1 MINLKRGIFVV
12 VISFAFLFVLC
23 GTVKADSA
31 EIKNVNLSLTYPKVG
46 TKFTRVD
53 YTGDDYDQVPEVKIT
68 SSNPYVN
75 TYAEVLDSSYNAYVG
90 TINAGSKYTF
100 GIAIG
105 AKDGYYLSEND
116 LNVTVNGLKV
126 TSFNYLDEE
135 AAAFFLN
142 YTYAKLDN
150 PMTVTYKNKK
160 LKYTK
165 LKKKKQVIG
174 SVIVKNAKG
183 TVSYSKMSGNK
194 KISVNKTNGK
204 ITVKKKI
211 KRGTYKLKVKVTASG
226 NSSYNASAK
235 IITIKI
241 KVK

>member
-1 MINLKRGIFVV
+1 MT
-12 VISFAFLFVLC
+12 ISVRLNEQD
-23 GTVKADSA
+23 TES
-31 EIKNVNLSLTYPKVG
+31 IK
-46 TKFTRVD
+46 
-53 YTGDDYDQVPEVKIT
+53 
-68 SSNPYVN
+68 
-75 TYAEVLDSSYNAYVG
+75 
-90 TINAGSKYTF
+90 
-100 GIAIG
+100 
-105 AKDGYYLSEND
+105 
-116 LNVTVNGLKV
+116 
-126 TSFNYLDEE
+126 
-135 AAAFFLN
+135 
-142 YTYAKLDN
+142 TYAKLNN